1 MKEQN
6 KQTQTEN
13 AAKQSSLAVLWGE
26 LKRLARSKKAWAV
39 FILFFFLLLLTGV
52 VPVSKIPFL
61 RNLAWA
67 MGYTPEETQEMSFLK
82 VLLSWNEHAKIARGE
97 LPDPTV
103 AGVFGNDGGF
113 ATAHERMTA
122 QKDSNLINLRAVN
135 VALANQGK
143 ARDLIAGSFSGDDNK
158 SPAARITGDS
168 ANTQANQ
175 TAPGE
180 VFFGADASTLARD
193 PKDGFNSVNSLKKIA
208 NPHIAG
214 ASQNDWLGRLVDK
227 ATRSDAGLQNLAKSL
242 ETGGTLSQLNP
253 ITEIGNHKAQRDMYY
268 AWLTGMSARRTPNV
282 VLKKTLASAG
292 FDGADMPKKVFDS
305 SGFSG
310 IGISPDDV
318 VADVDTIKLRL
329 ENEKECERAMSSSG
343 ETLTN
348 QLQAAK
354 AGINALAAAFPKTCE
369 DVNGDFSNR
378 LSVLRNQCEQ
388 IKLAYSDLSTFCG
401 VAVKSGREGT
411 CTTNNLQGRYDQ
423 YASYCAEEQE
433 KCAALET
440 PDEQKACLGEIKAAA
455 DYEEGDCYNGGCS
468 ESGVAN
474 LVKGTFNVGV
484 NGEPVD
490 PNAGDFFPETDWG
503 SMNMY

>member
-6 KQTQTEN
+6 KHTRPKDLQE
-13 AAKQSSLAVLWGE
+13 QSALAVLWAE
-26 LKRLARSKKAWAV
+26 LKRLARSKRAWAV
-39 FILFFFLLLLTGV
+39 FILFFFLLLVTGV

-61 RNLAWA
+61 RNLVWA

-82 VLLSWNEHAKIARGE
+82 ALLSWSEHSKIARGE
-97 LPDPTV
+97 LPDPNV

-122 QKDSNLINLRAVN
+122 QKDSSLINLQAVN
-135 VALANQGK
+135 SALARQGK
-143 ARDLIAGSFSGDDNK
+143 AGDLIAGSFSGDDAN

-168 ANTQANQ
+168 ANTQANK
-175 TAPGE
+175 TDPGE
-180 VFFGADASTLARD
+180 VFFGEDASALGRD

-208 NPHIAG
+208 NPNIAG
-214 ASQNDWLGRLVDK
+214 AGPSDWLGRMADK
-227 ATRSDAGLQNLAKSL
+227 AIRSDAGLQNLAKSL
-242 ETGGTLSQLNP
+242 QTGGTLSQLNP

-292 FDGADMPKKVFDS
+292 FDGANMPKKVFDS

-318 VADVDTIKLRL
+318 VADVDSIKLRL
-329 ENEKECERAMSSSG
+329 ENEKECERALSSSG

-354 AGINALAAAFPKTCE
+354 SGINALASAFPKTCE

-378 LSVLRNQCEQ
+378 LAVLRNQCEQ
-388 IKLAYSDLSTFCG
+388 IKLAYSDLGTFCG
-401 VAVKSGREGT
+401 IAVKSGREGT
-411 CTTNNLQGRYDQ
+411 CTTNNLQARYDQ
-423 YASYCAEEQE
+423 YASYCEAEKE

-440 PDEQKACLGEIKAAA
+440 PEDQQACLGKIKAAA

-468 ESGVAN
+468 QSGVTD

-503 SMNMY
+503 SMRMY